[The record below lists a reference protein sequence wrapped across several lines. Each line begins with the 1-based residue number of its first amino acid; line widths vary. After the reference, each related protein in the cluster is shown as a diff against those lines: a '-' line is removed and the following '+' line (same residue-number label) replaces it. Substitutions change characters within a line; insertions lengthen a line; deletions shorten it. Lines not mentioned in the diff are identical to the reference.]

1 MTLAQTLEFM
11 QPTLVPEIR
20 LGLSRMKELMRRLGD
35 PQKELRFIHV
45 AGTNRKGPVCAM
57 LDSILRQAGYV
68 TGRYTSSHLQ
78 FVHERIKVNGVDI
91 TNKELTALAKRIKAA
106 VKTMEDVPSEFE
118 RITAMALL
126 YFRKRG
132 CEVVVLEAGGGG
144 RLDATNVIGPP
155 DVVVIANVGMEHTD
169 YQSRA
174 LALIA
179 EEVSGI
185 IKENSPVILC
195 EQSKE
200 AADVVQQVCRERKS
214 KLVIAETGQA
224 CCYTN
229 GLRGQHICYRG
240 RKNMFLP
247 LLGFYQVQNAMVAL
261 DCVDVL
267 NRERGYDISE
277 QAVRDGLANV
287 HWPGRF
293 EILMERP
300 PVLLDGAH
308 NPNEVEQLAA
318 SIQDYLPD
326 RKAIFVM
333 SVMADDDYRTMIR
346 IVAPLA
352 KEFIAVAADCP
363 SALAPFCLKTV
374 IESETGI
381 PTIVGRD
388 VKDGLKLAIE
398 KSSPKDMV
406 VIFGSLYQIRDI
418 RAYLGK

>member
-1 MTLAQTLEFM
+1 
-11 QPTLVPEIR
+11 
-20 LGLSRMKELMRRLGD
+20 
-35 PQKELRFIHV
+35 
-45 AGTNRKGPVCAM
+45 
-57 LDSILRQAGYV
+57 
-68 TGRYTSSHLQ
+68 
-78 FVHERIKVNGVDI
+78 
-91 TNKELTALAKRIKAA
+91 
-106 VKTMEDVPSEFE
+106 
-118 RITAMALL
+118 
-126 YFRKRG
+126 
-132 CEVVVLEAGGGG
+132 
-144 RLDATNVIGPP
+144 
-155 DVVVIANVGMEHTD
+155 
-169 YQSRA
+169 
-174 LALIA
+174 
-179 EEVSGI
+179 
-185 IKENSPVILC
+185 
-195 EQSKE
+195 
-200 AADVVQQVCRERKS
+200 
-214 KLVIAETGQA
+214 
-224 CCYTN
+224 
-229 GLRGQHICYRG
+229 
-240 RKNMFLP
+240 MFLP